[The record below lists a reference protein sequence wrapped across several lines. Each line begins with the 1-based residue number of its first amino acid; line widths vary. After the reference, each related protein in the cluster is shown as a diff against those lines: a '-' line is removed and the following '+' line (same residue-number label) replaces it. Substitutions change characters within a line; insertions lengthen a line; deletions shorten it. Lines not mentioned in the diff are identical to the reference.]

1 MGRLS
6 RTHPAKRPET
16 DNGPLACPTQA
27 NGPFCGTTTIA
38 GTPFP
43 QLVRLPLYGNAGANE
58 KSPAL
63 SSVNSSRQNV
73 MYSGAYVTR
82 PSCER
87 LLRDNTTASGIL

>member
-27 NGPFCGTTTIA
+27 NGPSCNAAPIA
-38 GTPFP
+38 GTHFP
-43 QLVRLPLYGNAGANE
+43 NLFDRSLYGNAGANE